1 MSDGNKTY
9 EDLKESYLSFINS
22 CRVNDFEFSLTKN
35 SDISPYALCFAIFGY
50 NLILNKDLPDKNKYY
65 WSQIIKNNLNDK
77 LLLCKKNNIVILFN
91 KPYLQLLTFSISA
104 LRILGTI
111 DSIDLEENIP
121 LLENRNMNQL
131 LDNIGALEGNP
142 GSGNFAMFYFILY
155 FYLTKNLKYELQSQL
170 DSWVDLHLKKINKY
184 GFWGREKSMSHLQFQ
199 NGYHQYEIFSFLNI
213 ANNHF
218 EKAAASVAELSD
230 RFGHFAP
237 YIGGG
242 GCYDYDAI
250 FLISSASNNTE
261 HLDLMTKTL
270 ESIISEQ
277 NKDGGFAESLFV
289 RPINLNYFINF
300 FIHIKDSKGKAQR
313 ERLRQFIT
321 LLRHKHNNIKTHWSK
336 KPRKWNESNLWDS
349 WFRMMTI
356 AKIDI
361 ALNKQHKN
369 NWGFIDYPGIGY
381 GKYH

>member
-1 MSDGNKTY
+1 MSNGNNTY
-9 EDLKESYLSFINS
+9 EILKENYLSFINS

-35 SDISPYALCFAIFGY
+35 SDTSPFALCFAIFGY
-50 NLILNKDLPDKNKYY
+50 NLILNKELPDKKKHY
-65 WSQIIKNNLNDK
+65 WSEIIKKNLDEK
-77 LLLCKKNNIVILFN
+77 LSLCKKNNVNIIVN

-104 LRILGTI
+104 LKILDTI
-111 DSIDLEENIP
+111 DSVNLEENTSF
-121 LLENRNMNQL
+121 LENQNMNYL
-131 LDNIGALEGNP
+131 LNNIGALDGNP

-155 FYLTKNLKYELQSQL
+155 FYLTKNLKYDFQSEL

-213 ANNHF
+213 ASNHF
-218 EKAAASVAELSD
+218 KKAAASVAELSD
-230 RFGHFAP
+230 RSGHFAP

-250 FLISSASNNTE
+250 FLISSADNNID
-261 HLDLMTKTL
+261 HSGLMSKTL

-277 NKDGGFAESLFV
+277 NKDGGFAESLSV
-289 RPINLNYFINF
+289 RPINMNYFVNF
-300 FIHIKDSKGKAQR
+300 FIHIKESKGKAQR
-313 ERLRQFIT
+313 ERFRQFIT
-321 LLRHKHNNIKTHWSK
+321 LLRYKHNNIKTHWSA

-356 AKIDI
+356 ARIDI
-361 ALNKQHKN
+361 ERFQR
-369 NWGFIDYPGIGY
+369 I
-381 GKYH
+381 